1 MKGFGRRLFIYM
13 IGFGLGCVLV
23 WVMFYKDGNRAS
35 WMPEGRVLEFL
46 ADVEVEISD
55 ELKCE
60 LACKNIPET
69 FLDSTFWANA
79 KVDFKKSVKD
89 RKPCPEHCI
98 VSTTKEG
105 VEVEAYIE
113 NCEICIDC
121 KDEADATLRSIV
133 NLADKEKVCDC

>member
-13 IGFGLGCVLV
+13 IGFGMGCVLV
-23 WVMFYKDGNRAS
+23 WAMFYRNSDRAS
-35 WMPEGRVLEFL
+35 WLPEGRVLEFL
-46 ADVEVEISD
+46 ADTEVQISD

-60 LACKNIPET
+60 LECQNVSET

-79 KVDFKKSVKD
+79 IVDFDKSVKD

-105 VEVEAYIE
+105 LKLEVYIE
-113 NCEICIDC
+113 NCEVCMDC
-121 KDEADATLRSIV
+121 ADKPDATLRSIV
-133 NLADKEKVCDC
+133 NLSEKEKVCDC